1 MRRPAGAILVPTGL
15 LLTGLLGGCGAHDSG
30 EPAPRPVKVRVA
42 VAAMHDFA
50 VRLRVAGRIAPPVD
64 RQASVSAPVSGRVQE
79 VIARE
84 GQRVKKGEVL
94 ARVDTRTLDD
104 AVRSAEAALRRAEAD
119 AAFKRDVAKRSRE
132 LFEKGVVARQ
142 DAEADAS
149 GAVAA
154 ESAVVEVTSAL
165 SAARRNRG
173 WADVAAPFDGVVVR
187 ILRHP
192 GEQVDGTAAT
202 PIAEVAG
209 LDPLEV
215 ALDVPPEALARL
227 RVGDEAEVTPGS
239 GGPLAARITR
249 VAGSLDAASLVGGV
263 RLRFAGASP
272 PLALG
277 TPVDVRLTLERITG
291 AVAVPKRAVRRSS
304 EGTPEVVI
312 VVASKSRVT
321 PVTLGPEDAGL
332 VAVRS
337 GIKAGD
343 IVVVED
349 PLGLADG
356 VPLEIER

>member
-1 MRRPAGAILVPTGL
+1 MRIRTWAPL
-15 LLTGLLGGCGAHDSG
+15 LAAAVFGGCGAHDAG
-30 EPAPRPVKVRVA
+30 EPAARPVKVRVA
-42 VAAMHDFA
+42 IAAAHDFL
-50 VRLRVAGRIAPPVD
+50 VTVRVAGRIAPPVD
-64 RQASVSAPVSGRVQE
+64 RQASVSAPVAGRVQE
-79 VIARE
+79 VLARE
-84 GQRVKKGEVL
+84 GQRVKKDEVL
-94 ARVDTRTLDD
+94 ARVDTRPLDE
-104 AVRSAEAALRRAEAD
+104 AVRSAEAALKRAEAD

-132 LFEKGVVARQ
+132 LYDKGVVARQ

-149 GAVAA
+149 AAVAA
-154 ESAVVEVTSAL
+154 ESAVVEATSSL

-215 ALDVPPEALARL
+215 ALDVPPDALARL
-227 RVGDEAEVTPGS
+227 RVGDEADVTAGA
-239 GGPLAARITR
+239 GAALAARITR

-277 TPVDVRLTLERITG
+277 TPVDVRLTLERLPG
-291 AVAVPKRAVRRSS
+291 AVAVPKRAVRRSA
-304 EGTPEVVI
+304 EGAAEVVA
-312 VVASKSRVT
+312 VVDGKAKAT

-337 GIKAGD
+337 GLKAGD
-343 IVVVED
+343 VVVVED

-356 VPLEIER
+356 SALEIAR

>member
-1 MRRPAGAILVPTGL
+1 LRFRTWAPL
-15 LLTGLLGGCGAHDSG
+15 LAAALLAGCGARDAG
-30 EPAPRPVKVRVA
+30 EPAARPVKVRVA
-42 VAAMHDFA
+42 SASAHDFA
-50 VRLRVAGRIAPPVD
+50 VTLHVSGRIAPPVD
-64 RQASVSAPVSGRVQE
+64 RQASVSAPVAGRVQE
-79 VIARE
+79 VLARE
-84 GQRVKKGEVL
+84 GQRVKKDEVL
-94 ARVDTRTLDD
+94 ARVDTRPLDD
-104 AVRSAEAALRRAEAD
+104 ALRSAEAALKRVEAD

-132 LFEKGVVARQ
+132 LYDKGVVARQ

-149 GAVAA
+149 AAVAA
-154 ESAVVEVTSAL
+154 DSAVVEATSNL

-227 RVGDEAEVTPGS
+227 HAGDEAAVTA
-239 GGPLAARITR
+239 GGGAAIAARITR
-249 VAGSLDAASLVGGV
+249 VAGSLDTASLVGGV

-277 TPVDVRLTLERITG
+277 TPVDVRLTLERLAG
-291 AVAVPKRAVRRSS
+291 AVAVPKRAVRRSA
-304 EGTPEVVI
+304 EGAAEVVE
-312 VVASKSRVT
+312 VAGGKAKAT
-321 PVTLGPEDAGL
+321 PVTLGPEDGGL

-337 GIKAGD
+337 GLKAGD
-343 IVVVED
+343 VVVVED

-356 VPLEIER
+356 TPLEIAR